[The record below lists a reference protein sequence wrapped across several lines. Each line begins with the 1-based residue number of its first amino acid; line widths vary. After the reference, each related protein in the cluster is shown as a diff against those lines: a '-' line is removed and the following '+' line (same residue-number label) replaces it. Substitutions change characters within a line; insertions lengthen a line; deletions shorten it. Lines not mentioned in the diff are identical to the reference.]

1 MYGSSRTIMKEVKK
15 KVTAVVLTTAIGV
28 TSVSA
33 LADFD
38 KEISNTDVN
47 ETNITEVTATPETVN
62 EPTASPTIEPTT
74 SPTIEPT
81 VTPTDDNSES
91 TLTQNDDKAPFEDL
105 NNNNPLNE
113 YVSDDDFGI
122 SLFSGKETYDSG
134 NIPYA
139 MDFSYTYDEGTLYIY
154 GSGAFPSNMPSSTYW
169 TNSSNVKFS
178 AGTVTDIIFEDGI
191 TKIYEPVLKPFNY
204 RKG

>member
-38 KEISNTDVN
+38 KETSNTGVN
-47 ETNITEVTATPETVN
+47 DTNITEVTATPEAVN
-62 EPTASPTIEPTT
+62 EPIASPTIEPTA

-91 TLTQNDDKAPFEDL
+91 TLTPNDDKAPFEDL

-139 MDFSYTYDEGTLYIY
+139 MDFHIHMMKEHYIY
-154 GSGAFPSNMPSSTYW
+154 M
-169 TNSSNVKFS
+169 VR
-178 AGTVTDIIFEDGI
+178 
-191 TKIYEPVLKPFNY
+191 VLF
-204 RKG
+204 RLICHQALIGQILLM

>member
-1 MYGSSRTIMKEVKK
+1 MNEVKK

-38 KEISNTDVN
+38 KETSNTDVN
-47 ETNITEVTATPETVN
+47 DTNITEVTTTSEAVN

-154 GSGAFPSNMPSSTYW
+154 GSGAFRLICHQALIGQILLM
-169 TNSSNVKFS
+169 
-178 AGTVTDIIFEDGI
+178 
-191 TKIYEPVLKPFNY
+191 
-204 RKG
+204 

>member
-1 MYGSSRTIMKEVKK
+1 MNEVKK

-169 TNSSNVKFS
+169 TNSSNVFS
-178 AGTVTDIIFEDGI
+178 GYG
-191 TKIYEPVLKPFNY
+191 Y
-204 RKG
+204 RYYI

>member
-1 MYGSSRTIMKEVKK
+1 MNEVKK

-38 KEISNTDVN
+38 KETSNTDVN
-47 ETNITEVTATPETVN
+47 DTNITEVTTTPEAVN
-62 EPTASPTIEPTT
+62 EPTASPTIEPTV

-81 VTPTDDNSES
+81 VSPTIKPTVIPTDDNSES
-91 TLTQNDDKAPFEDL
+91 TLTQNDNKAPFEDL

-154 GSGAFPSNMPSSTYW
+154 GSGAFPSNMPSS
-169 TNSSNVKFS
+169 KF
-178 AGTVTDIIFEDGI
+178 F
-191 TKIYEPVLKPFNY
+191 
-204 RKG
+204 

>member
-38 KEISNTDVN
+38 KETSNTGVN
-47 ETNITEVTATPETVN
+47 DTNITEVTATPEAVN
-62 EPTASPTIEPTT
+62 EPIASPTIEPTA

-91 TLTQNDDKAPFEDL
+91 TLTPNDDKAPFEDL

-122 SLFSGKETYDSG
+122 SLFSGKKHMIQE
-134 NIPYA
+134 IFL
-139 MDFSYTYDEGTLYIY
+139 MQWIFHIHMMKEHYIY
-154 GSGAFPSNMPSSTYW
+154 M
-169 TNSSNVKFS
+169 VR
-178 AGTVTDIIFEDGI
+178 
-191 TKIYEPVLKPFNY
+191 VLF
-204 RKG
+204 RLICHQALIGQILLM